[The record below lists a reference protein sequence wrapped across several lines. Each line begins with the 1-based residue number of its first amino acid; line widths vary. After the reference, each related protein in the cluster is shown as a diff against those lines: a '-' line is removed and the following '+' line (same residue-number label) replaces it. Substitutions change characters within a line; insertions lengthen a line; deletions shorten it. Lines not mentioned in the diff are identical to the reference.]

1 IAAFLHLFSPS
12 TQIPND
18 FGAYTLHYIP
28 TIDARRLPKQP
39 GRPILAL
46 THPIPDTSPRHLRQC
61 GGDSPIRKAFG
72 GGTLRQKL
80 ISASK
85 GQHGTETEK
94 RKSEGGTKKWE

>member
-1 IAAFLHLFSPS
+1 
-12 TQIPND
+12 
-18 FGAYTLHYIP
+18 LHYIP

-46 THPIPDTSPRHLRQC
+46 THPIPDTSPRRLRQC

-72 GGTLRQKL
+72 RGTLRQKL